1 MKKTLLTICLVWM
14 CFSLSAQKIIDLSGK
29 WSFSIDRQDNGEKEK
44 WFSHTL
50 NDFINLPGSM
60 PEKLK
65 GDEVTAKT
73 QWTGSLYDS
82 SYYYN
87 PYMEKY
93 RKEGNIKFPFFLT
106 PDKHYVGAAW
116 YQKEVNIPADWKGER
131 ILLFLE
137 RPHIETT
144 VWVNGQK
151 TGMQNSLCVP
161 HQYDI
166 TRYVRPGKCTITI
179 RVDNRIKEINVG
191 PDSHSI
197 TDQTQGNWNGIVG
210 RICLQT
216 TPKTYFDDIQ
226 IYPEPEQ
233 KLARVKVVIKGT
245 GTAKVKLSAESFNT
259 DKKHIVPAIQQEI
272 KLNKGVT
279 ETEMVLPMGND
290 MLLWDEFHPALYKL
304 KAEVTNG
311 KKTEIKEIQFGMRRF
326 EIKGKWFYVN
336 GRKTQLRGTVENC
349 DFPLTGYA
357 PMDVES
363 WERVFRI
370 CRNYGLNHMRFH
382 SLLLDYQLVTFMDD
396 PSMEYPRKN
405 ALSRHD
411 AVTHLLE
418 DRTALVAFLSDLR
431 HLKNHIVAAE
441 SGSYRKVCKIKTFH
455 YQIFPKGSIL
465 NFRTSCTKLLD
476 LIIR

>member
-1 MKKTLLTICLVWM
+1 MTVPTIIIHTWKNTVKKVIL
-14 CFSLSAQKIIDLSGK
+14 
-29 WSFSIDRQDNGEKEK
+29 
-44 WFSHTL
+44 
-50 NDFINLPGSM
+50 
-60 PEKLK
+60 
-65 GDEVTAKT
+65 
-73 QWTGSLYDS
+73 
-82 SYYYN
+82 
-87 PYMEKY
+87 
-93 RKEGNIKFPFFLT
+93 KFPFFLT

-233 KLARVKVVIKGT
+233 KTGTCQSRQSKVQ
-245 GTAKVKLSAESFNT
+245 GTAKSKNYQQRASIRI
-259 DKKHIVPAIQQEI
+259 KKHIVPAIQQEI

-311 KKTEIKEIQFGMRRF
+311 KK
-326 EIKGKWFYVN
+326 N
-336 GRKTQLRGTVENC
+336 
-349 DFPLTGYA
+349 
-357 PMDVES
+357 
-363 WERVFRI
+363 
-370 CRNYGLNHMRFH
+370 
-382 SLLLDYQLVTFMDD
+382 
-396 PSMEYPRKN
+396 
-405 ALSRHD
+405 
-411 AVTHLLE
+411 
-418 DRTALVAFLSDLR
+418 
-431 HLKNHIVAAE
+431 
-441 SGSYRKVCKIKTFH
+441 
-455 YQIFPKGSIL
+455 
-465 NFRTSCTKLLD
+465 
-476 LIIR
+476 